1 MPYKTRNI
9 VLQNKRRFHHWRRRH
24 CRTACAILQQ
34 QENKQRASF
43 CFLLFFLLF
52 AICFLLFAFRQATC
66 FFLVWSPSNASSFL
80 HLQLNQETGAGKE
93 PKNSVVLNCFLIPD
107 EDEIFFQINGKG
119 KVIIHLV
126 HLFPSFHSPEI
137 LISFYSN
144 QH

>member
-1 MPYKTRNI
+1 MSYKTSSN

-43 CFLLFFLLF
+43 CFLPF
-52 AICFLLFAFRQATC
+52 AFCFLLFDKQRAS
-66 FFLVWSPSNASSFL
+66 LLWSPSNASSFL

-107 EDEIFFQINGKG
+107 NDEIFFQMNGKG